1 VSTPGPRVPRGPGP
15 APRRR
20 LAPDARRTELI
31 EAAVQVLRERGPD
44 ACRVEDVTAGAGTA
58 KGNFYR
64 YFETWDA
71 LLVAV
76 RNHLLDTYR
85 DDLAQRYAD
94 AGRIDWRSGLDAE
107 IDRFLEFQLDLGGL
121 HQAIF
126 HGAAA
131 RAEPS
136 DPSRSAAS
144 SVAWFISA
152 GIADGAFA
160 AADVEVTATLLF
172 ALLHAAADAILS
184 GMARD
189 RVRQTTLRLAHR
201 MLQPDIAT
209 SPDREQT
216 GTDIPARTHLD
227 GSTFSQRAP
236 SPGDPREGDGTHDL
250 PGSDDRGGRRP
261 P

>member
-1 VSTPGPRVPRGPGP
+1 VSTAGHRVPQAPGQP
-15 APRRR
+15 ARRR

-31 EAAVQVLRERGPD
+31 EAAVRVLRERGPQ
-44 ACRVEDVTAGAGTA
+44 ACRVEDVTAEAGTA

-64 YFETWDA
+64 YFQTWDA

-76 RNHLLDTYR
+76 RDHLLDTYR
-85 DDLAQRYAD
+85 DDLARRYAD
-94 AGRIDWRSGLDAE
+94 AGRIDWWSGLDAE
-107 IDRFLEFQLDLGGL
+107 IGRFLEFQLDLGGL

-126 HGAAA
+126 HGPAA

-152 GIADGAFA
+152 GITDGAFA

-184 GMARD
+184 GTARD
-189 RVRQTTLRLAHR
+189 RVMQTTLHLAHR
-201 MLQPDIAT
+201 MLQPDTAS
-209 SPDREQT
+209 SPDHEHA
-216 GTDIPARTHLD
+216 GTDIRTRTRPD
-227 GSTFSQRAP
+227 NSTLPQSAP
-236 SPGDPREGDGTHDL
+236 
-250 PGSDDRGGRRP
+250 
-261 P
+261 